1 MICDD
6 EFYGFV
12 CICISFSLELSK
24 IHTIHIPA
32 VDNDDDKLKC
42 ELSTFVEAGVFVSI
56 VKNLTR
62 ARIITMKEKE
72 V

>member
-1 MICDD
+1 MICGD

-12 CICISFSLELSK
+12 CICISFSLELGK

-42 ELSTFVEAGVFVSI
+42 ELSTFIEAGVFQSI
-56 VKNLTR
+56 VKTLKS
-62 ARIITMKEKE
+62 ARIIAMKEKE